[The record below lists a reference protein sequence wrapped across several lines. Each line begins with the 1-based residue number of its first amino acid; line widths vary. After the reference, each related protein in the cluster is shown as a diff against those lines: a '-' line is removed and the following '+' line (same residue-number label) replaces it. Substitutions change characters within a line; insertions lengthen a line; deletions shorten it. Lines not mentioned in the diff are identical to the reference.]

1 MILSSEKD
9 LADICN
15 GSLGS
20 SGGETDGGLLI
31 LHTVKNY
38 TVAPDQFQ
46 HEAKTNQHGTTSGG
60 EIRPKGKS
68 KLVKISPLWHNWE
81 ETWQVKDEF
90 NEARD
95 TFALTQDETQP

>member
-1 MILSSEKD
+1 MILSLEED

-46 HEAKTNQHGTTSGG
+46 HEGKTNQHGTTSGG
-60 EIRPKGKS
+60 EIRTKGKS
-68 KLVKISPLWHNWE
+68 KPVKISPLWHNWE
-81 ETWQVKDEF
+81 ERRRVKDEF
-90 NEARD
+90 NEAGD
-95 TFALTQDETQP
+95 AFAPTQDETQP